1 VPPNVDRD
9 NDLRR
14 DTRDNC
20 PDDPNP
26 DQSDF
31 DSDGRGDV
39 CDDCDA
45 GESADV
51 DNDGI
56 PDGCDGCIGIGLDSD
71 MDMVDDACDDN
82 ACSAPAGDPDTD
94 GDGVTDTCDRC
105 AGSPEHDEDS
115 DGYPDACDNCPA
127 RKNPDQADTLDDG
140 PRDGLGDA
148 CDPETFANTAD
159 FTPFTDAEPRWYVQ
173 GVGFDV
179 TDDALNTVSGPT
191 RTFVLLPQLFEQG
204 FYVQT
209 TVTSRDPMLATG
221 SELGVLVSR
230 TLDAQPSFEQ
240 IVCVLRIATPQSA
253 TLTLEVATNG
263 AWYTSSFQGMPSGPP
278 WSIVLEHARY
288 PSKLGC
294 RAAGLDLAIVPGA
307 TPLPTGPFYAGVLA
321 NAPVAFE
328 YLYAHD

>member
-115 DGYPDACDNCPA
+115 ARVDGAGGGA
-127 RKNPDQADTLDDG
+127 
-140 PRDGLGDA
+140 GL
-148 CDPETFANTAD
+148 F
-159 FTPFTDAEPRWYVQ
+159 
-173 GVGFDV
+173 
-179 TDDALNTVSGPT
+179 
-191 RTFVLLPQLFEQG
+191 
-204 FYVQT
+204 
-209 TVTSRDPMLATG
+209 
-221 SELGVLVSR
+221 LV
-230 TLDAQPSFEQ
+230 AQRIGLQ
-240 IVCVLRIATPQSA
+240 IV
-253 TLTLEVATNG
+253 
-263 AWYTSSFQGMPSGPP
+263 
-278 WSIVLEHARY
+278 HHH
-288 PSKLGC
+288 
-294 RAAGLDLAIVPGA
+294 GLA
-307 TPLPTGPFYAGVLA
+307 
-321 NAPVAFE
+321 
-328 YLYAHD
+328 